1 MSYIYS
7 IATHYHIINERERGS
22 WHKIKVMPRTLLI
35 VRITTFLMVV
45 AGFSSWVTPDH
56 NHPFIDVTI
65 RTCDGTRGGYVWC
78 KKFTSQSRFLCPH
91 SRITRFMTILNPLYS
106 DQQFD
111 TGRGI
116 YLLDT
121 IWKKFDGGRDILAIC
136 LMVH

>member
-45 AGFSSWVTPDH
+45 AGFSSWLTPDH

-65 RTCDGTRGGYVWC
+65 RTCDGTRGDEDMFGVKSLLPKVDFYVP
-78 KKFTSQSRFLCPH
+78 TLE
-91 SRITRFMTILNPLYS
+91 
-106 DQQFD
+106 
-111 TGRGI
+111 
-116 YLLDT
+116 
-121 IWKKFDGGRDILAIC
+121 
-136 LMVH
+136 